1 MFIIDQ
7 EMCYDRG
14 ENQWVGGGRLTVS
27 PSHPRQA
34 LTPLETHPTDSS
46 IAVLPGIVTV
56 HELTCRFTSLHSVS
70 LRWVTWKGDCRE
82 EIHL

>member
-1 MFIIDQ
+1 M
-7 EMCYDRG
+7 G
-14 ENQWVGGGRLTVS
+14 GVGLPDS
-27 PSHPRQA
+27 APSHPRQA
-34 LTPLETHPTDSS
+34 LTRLETHPTDSS